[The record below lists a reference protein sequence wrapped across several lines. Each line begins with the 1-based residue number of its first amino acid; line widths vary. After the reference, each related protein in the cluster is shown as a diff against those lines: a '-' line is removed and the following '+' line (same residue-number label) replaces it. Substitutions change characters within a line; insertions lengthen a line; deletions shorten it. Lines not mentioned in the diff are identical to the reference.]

1 MSHVLHLRLARN
13 FDIRVADI
21 FSPKTRVALV
31 SPLPLSLS
39 TSSLHNKWR
48 DFAQS
53 INVSVCRV
61 ERRRGERGEI
71 RFLITDRVPDDD
83 DGDDERTIND
93 PTACGIAGRCRKWC
107 IGEGI
112 SHLTF
117 ILIRGQAAHPG
128 TCIAILLISMTTLMS
143 THKC

>member
-21 FSPKTRVALV
+21 FSPKKESRTGF
-31 SPLPLSLS
+31 SLS
-39 TSSLHNKWR
+39 TSPLHNKWR

-93 PTACGIAGRCRKWC
+93 PTRVCGIAGRCRKWC
-107 IGEGI
+107 IGEGNL
-112 SHLTF
+112 STNVY
-117 ILIRGQAAHPG
+117 AHPG
-128 TCIAILLISMTTLMS
+128 THFYIDTQVL
-143 THKC
+143 